1 MRLIILVAVFITFTA
16 WSGTIVVS
24 HGLLGAF
31 TLAAREPWAAQ
42 LFVDLGLSCFVL
54 WSFLR
59 HDAKKHGLP
68 ALPYILATAAVGSIG
83 VLAYLIHRELA
94 GRRHAVSA

>member
-1 MRLIILVAVFITFTA
+1 MRLAIIIVIFVVFTA
-16 WSGTIVVS
+16 WSGTIVAS

-42 LFVDLGLSCFVL
+42 LFVDLALSCFVL

-59 HDAKKHGLP
+59 HDAKKRGIP
-68 ALPYILATAAVGSIG
+68 ALPYILATAALGSIG
-83 VLAYLIHRELA
+83 VFAYLIHRELV
-94 GRRHAVSA
+94 GRRAPVTA